1 MTTPDAI
8 DRQILD
14 LLQADARQTNA
25 QIADQVGLTA
35 PSVFERIRKLE
46 QRGVIRGFTVRV
58 DPAAL
63 GKTLTAFIRLT
74 VAYDEKHAAGK
85 LALRDDPDILECY
98 SVAGEDCFILKTRVD
113 SAEALE
119 ALINRIR
126 ARITVQRS
134 VTMIALSAI
143 KEDGP
148 LTAVGEKSQDGNQ
161 KSEAPKASQKS
172 RPPRASR
179 RTNGVGRST
188 EGAKP

>member
-1 MTTPDAI
+1 MAMLDEI
-8 DRQILD
+8 DVQILE
-14 LLQADARQTNA
+14 LLQANARQTNA
-25 QIADQVGLTA
+25 EIAEQVGLTA

-46 QRGVIRGFTVRV
+46 QKGVIRGFTVHV

-85 LALRDDPDILECY
+85 AALRADPDILECY

-126 ARITVQRS
+126 SRITVLRS
-134 VTMIALSAI
+134 VTMIALSAV

-148 LTAVGEKSQDGNQ
+148 LTAHRAEQGAARAGKVGNGREPAG
-161 KSEAPKASQKS
+161 
-172 RPPRASR
+172 RGR
-179 RTNGVGRST
+179 RGG
-188 EGAKP
+188 